1 MQVIGL
7 LRRAPLTVEELG
19 TALGVTKNAVR
30 SQLASLERDG
40 IVRQHGLR
48 RGGGKPAYSYTLKAE
63 FEPVLSRA
71 YIPMLVRLL
80 RHLAERLP
88 QDQLAELMRE
98 VGRGWAGELPT
109 LAGEPHA
116 KAARASDLLNEL
128 GGVTEVEED
137 GRCWLIRGYSCPLAL
152 AVRENNHVCG
162 AIQTLLERYTGE
174 PVVERCERGNEHVR
188 CRFEIGG

>member
-1 MQVIGL
+1 M
-7 LRRAPLTVEELG
+7 G

-48 RGGGKPAYSYTLKAE
+48 RGSGKPAFSYTLKAE

-80 RHLAERLP
+80 RQLAERLP

-109 LAGEPHA
+109 LAGEPQA
-116 KAARASDLLNEL
+116 KAARASELLNGL

-152 AVRENNHVCG
+152 AVRENNQVCG
-162 AIQTLLERYTGE
+162 TIQTLLERYTGE
-174 PVVERCERGNEHVR
+174 PVVERCERESDRVR
-188 CRFEIGG
+188 CRFQIGATSAG